1 MVSKFL
7 EKKVE
12 IECDEPYQ
20 RTSSRLELEYYL
32 LEREGGKS
40 GDNGSEKT
48 YGIEILKKNNG
59 ILNEAKQYENIFN
72 TREKTK
78 GLVKLLAENTVTP
91 LALPYILD
99 DLLGM

>member
-1 MVSKFL
+1 MVSRFL

-12 IECDEPYQ
+12 IECDEFHQ
-20 RTSSRLELEYYL
+20 RPNSKLELEYYL

-40 GDNGSEKT
+40 GDNESEKT
-48 YGIEILKKNNG
+48 FGIEILKKNDG
-59 ILNEAKQYENIFN
+59 VLNETKQYENIFN

-91 LALPYILD
+91 STLPYILD